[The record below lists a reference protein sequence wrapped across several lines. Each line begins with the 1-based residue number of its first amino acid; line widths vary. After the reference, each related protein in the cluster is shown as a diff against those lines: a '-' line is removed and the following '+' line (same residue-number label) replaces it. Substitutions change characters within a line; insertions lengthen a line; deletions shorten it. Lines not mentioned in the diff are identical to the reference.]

1 MGPIVG
7 VSTPV
12 NICLNDGSYP
22 ASILTLLEKITSLGG
37 WMCIQLIS
45 DIIKMKAGGKSGP
58 LSWIDFDKELP
69 DEIKKQLMSPAT
81 NDLTEMYDVPLH
93 PILMK

>member
-1 MGPIVG
+1 
-7 VSTPV
+7 
-12 NICLNDGSYP
+12 
-22 ASILTLLEKITSLGG
+22 
-37 WMCIQLIS
+37 
-45 DIIKMKAGGKSGP
+45 MKAGGKSGP